1 MSSSTTTNPRSTNV
15 PPKNETK
22 KKKEVFK
29 GDVEGMGGAVLQ
41 LPNER
46 QRGSPAQ
53 FEKFTN
59 ALLYY
64 IGREV
69 GEGTA
74 RLWAVQYIR
83 EGLDNPGTNWSPP
96 IPKRPDDDDEGRA
109 LLYESQKEA
118 YKDAIGA
125 DWPAAK
131 LEIWSTIL
139 GQCSPK
145 MRGHLQQLAFFKT
158 AATTYDCVKLLENA
172 NIVSGGGKILGFEPQ
187 ARADRL
193 LDLVHFKQKGLTVE
207 EYLNEFKAKYAAFK
221 NLGGTLQNKDDK
233 WTAADGTKTTTSQA
247 MLVCLFLANANQKE
261 FGECTREL
269 RNDAASKLV
278 RYPTTLEDA
287 YTMLDEFVKKPK
299 GNNTNDKNNYNNN
312 ENVNAYLNIAVDQPE
327 HEICLTSTKYATG

>member
-1 MSSSTTTNPRSTNV
+1 MSSTTNTPLRGPNV
-15 PPKNETK
+15 PPRS
-22 KKKEVFK
+22 KKEAFK

-46 QRGSPAQ
+46 QRGSAAQ

-64 IGREV
+64 VGREV

-74 RLWAVQYIR
+74 RLWAVEYIR
-83 EGLDNPGTNWSPP
+83 KGLESPGTTWSPP
-96 IPKRPDDDDEGRA
+96 LPKKPDNNKDDA
-109 LLYESQKEA
+109 QVLLYKLQKEA

-125 DWPAAK
+125 
-131 LEIWSTIL
+131 
-139 GQCSPK
+139 QCLPK

-158 AATTYDCVKLLENA
+158 AATTYNCIKLLENA

-221 NLGGTLQNKDDK
+221 NLGGTLQNKHDK
-233 WTAADGTKTTTSQA
+233 WTAADGTKTT
-247 MLVCLFLANANQKE
+247 
-261 FGECTREL
+261 
-269 RNDAASKLV
+269 
-278 RYPTTLEDA
+278 
-287 YTMLDEFVKKPK
+287 
-299 GNNTNDKNNYNNN
+299 
-312 ENVNAYLNIAVDQPE
+312 
-327 HEICLTSTKYATG
+327 

>member
-1 MSSSTTTNPRSTNV
+1 MSSTTNTPLRGPNV
-15 PPKNETK
+15 PPRS
-22 KKKEVFK
+22 KKEAFK

-46 QRGSPAQ
+46 QRGSAAQ

-64 IGREV
+64 VGREV

-74 RLWAVQYIR
+74 RLWAVEYIR
-83 EGLDNPGTNWSPP
+83 KGLESPGTTWSPP
-96 IPKRPDDDDEGRA
+96 LPKKPDNVNDKNDA
-109 LLYESQKEA
+109 QVLLYESQKEA

-158 AATTYDCVKLLENA
+158 AATTYNCIKLLENA

-221 NLGGTLQNKDDK
+221 NLGGTLQNKHDK
-233 WTAADGTKTTTSQA
+233 WTAADGTKTT
-247 MLVCLFLANANQKE
+247 
-261 FGECTREL
+261 
-269 RNDAASKLV
+269 
-278 RYPTTLEDA
+278 
-287 YTMLDEFVKKPK
+287 
-299 GNNTNDKNNYNNN
+299 
-312 ENVNAYLNIAVDQPE
+312 
-327 HEICLTSTKYATG
+327 

>member
-1 MSSSTTTNPRSTNV
+1 MSKSEKFLSVRKKFLSISNTRMSSSTTTNPRSTNV
-15 PPKNETK
+15 SPKNETK
-22 KKKEVFK
+22 KKKEAFK

-83 EGLDNPGTNWSPP
+83 EGLDSPGTTWSPP
-96 IPKRPDDDDEGRA
+96 IPKKPDDDDEGRA
-109 LLYESQKEA
+109 LLYDSQREA

-125 DWPAAK
+125 DWPVAK

-145 MRGHLQQLAFFKT
+145 MRGHLQQLAF
-158 AATTYDCVKLLENA
+158 
-172 NIVSGGGKILGFEPQ
+172 S
-187 ARADRL
+187 RRL
-193 LDLVHFKQKGLTVE
+193 LRRTI
-207 EYLNEFKAKYAAFK
+207 ASSS
-221 NLGGTLQNKDDK
+221 
-233 WTAADGTKTTTSQA
+233 WRMPTS
-247 MLVCLFLANANQKE
+247 
-261 FGECTREL
+261 
-269 RNDAASKLV
+269 
-278 RYPTTLEDA
+278 
-287 YTMLDEFVKKPK
+287 
-299 GNNTNDKNNYNNN
+299 
-312 ENVNAYLNIAVDQPE
+312 
-327 HEICLTSTKYATG
+327 